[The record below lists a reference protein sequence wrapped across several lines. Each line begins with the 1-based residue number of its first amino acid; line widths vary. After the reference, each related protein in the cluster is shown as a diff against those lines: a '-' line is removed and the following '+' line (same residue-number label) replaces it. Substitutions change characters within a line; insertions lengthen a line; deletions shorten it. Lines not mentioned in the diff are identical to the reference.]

1 MNRIKYWLLDKLSR
15 ALKEHGPQP
24 IGLEEVWT
32 QSTASRLTVKQRTER
47 LQSCGMDFTLH
58 RVDGG
63 WVLEYHSYDRK
74 TGDSEHRINIINEN
88 DDLGD
93 RLSQILTMELLR
105 R

>member
-15 ALKEHGPQP
+15 ALKEHDSPP
-24 IGLEEVWT
+24 DILKDTWELSSA
-32 QSTASRLTVKQRTER
+32 STLTVKQRTER
-47 LQSCGMDFTLH
+47 IQSCGMDFTLH